1 MDTLEWLSIL
11 YTLSAFSYNTLQWQV
26 NTVYS
31 KSETRTIKHKRKY
44 FDVTTLS
51 LSLRFTLLFQLIT
64 NKHKRKYFDVT
75 TLSLSL
81 PFTLLF
87 QLIKNYAH
95 QCLGCLF
102 SRSET
107 DIKGYDNIAT
117 SWNCK
122 HTLYTTNYWTQ
133 CLNAFFDFVIIGMT
147 SQVRQVNKR
156 PNAIDVYKHNTL
168 KALSQA

>member
-1 MDTLEWLSIL
+1 MVLYSANTISSTERMDTLEWLSIL

-51 LSLRFTLLFQLIT
+51 LSLPFTLLFQLIT
-64 NKHKRKYFDVT
+64 NNA
-75 TLSLSL
+75 
-81 PFTLLF
+81 
-87 QLIKNYAH
+87 Q

-122 HTLYTTNYWTQ
+122 NTLYTTNYWTQ
-133 CLNAFFDFVIIGMT
+133 CLNAFFDFFIIGMT

-156 PNAIDVYKHNTL
+156 PNTIDVYKHNTL

>member
-1 MDTLEWLSIL
+1 MVLYSANTISSTERMDTLEWLSIL

-31 KSETRTIKHKRKY
+31 KSETRTI
-44 FDVTTLS
+44 
-51 LSLRFTLLFQLIT
+51 
-64 NKHKRKYFDVT
+64 KHKRKYFDVT